1 MDWTQIVQRFGGR
14 PVGARG
20 GATNAL
26 LPKADARA
34 PRLRICS
41 SPVRPGIL
49 LRELNAWPE
58 RWSDL
63 ADRLRSMR
71 LASDR
76 ESVLELVET
85 ARGLKKLR

>member
-1 MDWTQIVQRFGGR
+1 MER
-14 PVGARG
+14 PVGAGHTEGRH
-20 GATNAL
+20 
-26 LPKADARA
+26 LPFAAA
-34 PRLRICS
+34 
-41 SPVRPGIL
+41 VAEFGIL
-49 LRELNAWPE
+49 LREQNAWPE

-76 ESVLELVET
+76 ESVLGLVET